1 MCWPDDFAGWLAFP
15 FICLPVFL
23 CLLDVLVA
31 DMCLPVFHQTDAWP
45 DDFGSS
51 FPLTLVWPVCFT
63 FAGSCSCTWEAHANV
78 SLRSSGFICLP
89 VFACLLDALARWLFP
104 KQVACAGFFSKTR
117 FLLPSEDMVARVPH
131 VPWTYCPG
139 CFFSTCVCV
148 CCYSCIKPLFVG
160 LVLFFDWAI

>member
-78 SLRSSGFICLP
+78 SLSPAHPIAQLRFHLPPSLCLS
-89 VFACLLDALARWLFP
+89 ARCLGQMTFP
-104 KQVACAGFFSKTR
+104 QTGCLCWAFSKTR

-131 VPWTYCPG
+131 VP
-139 CFFSTCVCV
+139 
-148 CCYSCIKPLFVG
+148 
-160 LVLFFDWAI
+160 